1 MKLAV
6 RTPGEPCTGEAAAAI
21 AVAAEELGFHSLW
34 ASEHTVHPVRVESR
48 YPLADG
54 NYRERLDR
62 AFPEMTVAL
71 ADYVAA
77 VTKTIRLGTAVIP
90 IVTRHPLF
98 LAKQVLT
105 LDALSG
111 GRLELGLGAGWMWEE
126 AIALGQPYDRANDR
140 LAETIEI
147 LRGAWRETP
156 FAHDGEFWSFE
167 PVAVLPQPAQGDRVP
182 LWIGGSS
189 NAALRIARSKG
200 AGLLLAGFGPAEIAD
215 VRERAGPDVPIGTMV
230 WLGDGRLVFRG
241 GGGDA
246 AELAAELEAAG
257 TDLLVAT
264 VAAGTA
270 PELTIAELERFVDE
284 VGLEDAAP
292 RVAF

>member
-1 MKLAV
+1 VKLAV
-6 RTPGEPCTGEAAAAI
+6 RTPGEPCTGEATAAI
-21 AVAAEELGFHSLW
+21 AVAAEALGFDSLW

-71 ADYVAA
+71 AYAAA

-98 LAKQVLT
+98 LAKQVST

-111 GRLELGLGAGWMWEE
+111 GRLELGLGTGWMWEE

-147 LRGAWRETP
+147 LRGAWRDLP
-156 FAHDGEFWSFE
+156 YGHDGEFWSFE
-167 PVAVLPQPAQGDRVP
+167 PVAVLPQPVQGDRVP

-189 NAALRIARSKG
+189 NAAVRIARSKG
-200 AGLLLAGFGPAEIAD
+200 AGLLLAGFGPAAIAE

-230 WLGDGRLVFRG
+230 WLGDGRLVFRDG
-241 GGGDA
+241 GGEA
-246 AELAAELEAAG
+246 AELTAELEATG

-270 PELTIAELERFVDE
+270 PEVTIAELERFM
-284 VGLEDAAP
+284 DAVRMESA
-292 RVAF
+292 AA